1 MSAPTLLNV
10 CRIHLMDVDDCNL
23 STLHA
28 HQIIH
33 HMREMIGIVSVT
45 IRGQDIHVVHDP
57 KEATPVQVENYL
69 CAAVHP
75 FGRRWRDAIRA
86 AFRRTRLSSSRGG
99 TNRHRATPDLTN
111 RVAGK

>member
-33 HMREMIGIVSVT
+33 HMRHMIGIVSVT

-75 FGRRWRDAIRA
+75 FGRRWRDAIHA
-86 AFRRTRLSSSRGG
+86 AFRRTPAVVQPRCDQSSPRHSRSYQQSG
-99 TNRHRATPDLTN
+99 R
-111 RVAGK
+111 